1 MKTIII
7 AVGIVIAMGVIV
19 NNLDDMRS
27 FFDNSIEVT
36 KIDEEVIEEVPAQKV
51 DIIDEAKAELE
62 RINLELDEEETRLL
76 DEKSKNQ
83 TEFDEKQLELETKL
97 EQIRETR
104 TSFQ

>member
-1 MKTIII
+1 M
-7 AVGIVIAMGVIV
+7 IAMGVIV